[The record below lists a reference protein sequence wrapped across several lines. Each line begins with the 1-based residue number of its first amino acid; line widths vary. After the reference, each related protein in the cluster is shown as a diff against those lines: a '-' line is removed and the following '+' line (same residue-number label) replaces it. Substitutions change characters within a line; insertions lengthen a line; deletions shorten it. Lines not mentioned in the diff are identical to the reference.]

1 VPLRGLVILM
11 AVAVLAAIAASLASR
26 SRETEYSD
34 RQRLCIAQRYL
45 NFDARKL
52 SQCVDVCKV
61 CMNGNDVTCNTSCKL
76 KGAS

>member
-1 VPLRGLVILM
+1 VPLRGLIILL
-11 AVAVLAAIAASLASR
+11 AVAALAAIAVSLASR

-34 RQRLCIAQRYL
+34 QQRLCIAQRYP

-52 SQCVDVCKV
+52 NQCVDVCKV